1 MERSVE
7 MKKVLVV
14 SDLHVGSNVALMPDE
29 VIIEPSDK
37 QRAQRIESNEVQKG
51 LYKNW
56 LEMISDVGRVD
67 ACFVLGD
74 SCDGSNQKS
83 RGFELWTSN
92 LHQQVST
99 AADLLG
105 MIRTSNY
112 YGVQGSFYHVSENT
126 SSDLA
131 VIESL
136 EKCKKQFGT
145 DLVVNIGGKRMH
157 LAHEISFST
166 SPVSKFTA
174 LQRELTNSAL
184 YKQFFGTFDLI
195 LRGHIHESR
204 MIQDVQGMVVTA
216 PCWKM
221 RDSYMAKKGLSSAP
235 QIGFILLNIGDE
247 IDVEINRFPYSSEKL
262 FKEVSL

>member
-1 MERSVE
+1 
-7 MKKVLVV
+7 MKRILVV
-14 SDLHVGSNVALMPDE
+14 SDLHTGSNVALMPDE
-29 VIIEPSDK
+29 VVIEPSDK
-37 QRAQRIESNEVQKG
+37 QRAQKIEANILQKS
-51 LYKNW
+51 LFKNW
-56 LEMISDVGRVD
+56 QTMIDDVGRVD
-67 ACFVLGD
+67 GCFVLGD

-99 AADLLG
+99 AVDLLS
-105 MIRTSNY
+105 MIRTNRY
-112 YGVQGSFYHVSENT
+112 YGVQGSYYHVGENT

-136 EKCKKQFGT
+136 EKCKTSFGT
-145 DLVVNIGGKRMH
+145 DLVVTVGGKRMH
-157 LAHEISFST
+157 LAHEISFSQ

-174 LQRELTNSAL
+174 LQRELTNATI

-204 MIQDVQGMVVTA
+204 MIQDMHGLVAVA

-221 RDSYMAKKGLSSAP
+221 RDAYAAKKGLSIAP
-235 QIGFILLNIGDE
+235 QIGYLLLTIGNE
-247 IDVEINRFPYSSEKL
+247 IDVEIHRFPYSSEKL
-262 FKEVSL
+262 FKEVTL